1 MWKPFLAAAS
11 LASLAAFKT
20 VSNARA
26 LDKSPES
33 FNFPVIKAVAGA
45 NSPTGRNG
53 TKKLFLGQVLSSYI
67 LRDIVIEIS

>member
-11 LASLAAFKT
+11 LASLAAFRT

-33 FNFPVIKAVAGA
+33 FSFPVIKAVAGA
-45 NSPTGRNG
+45 NSP
-53 TKKLFLGQVLSSYI
+53 KVSSGNINFYFRTCTI
-67 LRDIVIEIS
+67 PLYST